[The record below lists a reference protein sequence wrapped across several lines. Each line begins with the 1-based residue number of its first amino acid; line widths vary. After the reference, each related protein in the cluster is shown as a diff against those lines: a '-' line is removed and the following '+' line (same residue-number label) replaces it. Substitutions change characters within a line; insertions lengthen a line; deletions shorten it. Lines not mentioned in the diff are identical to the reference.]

1 MFFVRPLLNGAT
13 FRTIVMPAQDESP
26 IESMKRALAACDGQ
40 RFPLDGGSSK
50 VLRFM
55 LERPDGCDALIS
67 RDAFEIRFG
76 WHPSRHRYFLRLAC
90 AVVSEL
96 FQLSGHADGPT
107 IRARIGPAAIPALQF
122 PAWSFG
128 ERLLW
133 LDRSPEAI
141 AIHVR
146 DGREDLNQVAR
157 ALPEPISYEL
167 NFIDFPSPLACTKC
181 GAATERYRRLSD
193 GALLCAAC
201 CRSFVLGDVS

>member
-1 MFFVRPLLNGAT
+1 ML
-13 FRTIVMPAQDESP
+13 AQEESP
-26 IESMKRALAACDGQ
+26 IESMARAFAACDGQ

-76 WHPSRHRYFLRLAC
+76 WHPSRHRYFLRLAP

-96 FQLSGHADGPT
+96 FQLSGHSGGQA
-107 IRARIGPAAIPALQF
+107 IRARIGPTAIPPLQF

-133 LDRSPEAI
+133 LHRSSETI
-141 AIHVR
+141 SIHVR
-146 DGREDLNQVAR
+146 DGHDDLHQVAR
-157 ALPEPISYEL
+157 ALPDPISYDVT
-167 NFIDFPSPLACTKC
+167 FIDFPSPLACIRC
-181 GAATERYRRLSD
+181 AVANQRYRRLSD
-193 GALLCAAC
+193 GALLCGAC
-201 CRSFVLGDVS
+201 SRSFVLGDVS